1 MPHGATLT
9 IRSSGITISQPDGYA
24 GETETDKK
32 TKKKRVEIFVSLM
45 RENCEAYKTIE
56 GKQLV

>member
-1 MPHGATLT
+1 MPHGATFT

-45 RENCEAYKTIE
+45 RETARLT
-56 GKQLV
+56 KQ